1 MKILLADDARAV
13 TALMMARL
21 SSFGHE
27 VTIAYNGQEAFDK
40 FCESPPDLVLMDIE
54 MPLMNGFDATH
65 RIRDY
70 EAMQKWSWTPIIFLT
85 STDTTENLVMA
96 IEAGADDFLAKG
108 LSENLLHAKMKAMTR
123 IATMR
128 QQLSIANLKLE
139 QADHDE
145 LTGLFNRRRMDINV
159 DQEWAEC
166 VRKNSPFALLLLD
179 IDNFMNYNDG
189 YGYEAGDECLCA
201 VAHAIKAVI
210 AGCNTEGLTKDAFA
224 ARYSGEKFAV
234 VVPGASFAAYE
245 SCATRILESVR
256 RLDIQHE
263 QNGEW
268 GIVTVSIGGCR
279 REVSS
284 DVLAMMFRDADEAL
298 FRAKNGGHNRIELA
312 D

>member
-1 MKILLADDARAV
+1 M
-13 TALMMARL
+13 MMARL

-27 VTIAYNGQEAFDK
+27 VTIASNGQEAFDK

-65 RIRDY
+65 RIRAY
-70 EAMQKWSWTPIIFLT
+70 EAMQKWAWTPIIFLT
-85 STDTTENLVMA
+85 STDTTENLITA

-145 LTGLFNRRRMDINV
+145 LTGLFNRHRMDINV

-201 VAHAIKAVI
+201 VAHAINAVI
-210 AGCNTEGLTKDAFA
+210 AGCNTEGITKDAFA

-298 FRAKNGGHNRIELA
+298 FRAKDGGHNRIELA
-312 D
+312 V

>member
-1 MKILLADDARAV
+1 M
-13 TALMMARL
+13 MMARL

-27 VTIAYNGQEAFDK
+27 VTTASNGQEAFDK

-54 MPLMNGFDATH
+54 MPLMNGFEATH
-65 RIRDY
+65 RIRAY

-85 STDTTENLVMA
+85 STDTTENLIMA

-145 LTGLFNRRRMDINV
+145 LTGLFNRRGMDINV

-166 VRKNSPFALLLLD
+166 VRKNSPFALLMLD
-179 IDNFMNYNDG
+179 IDNFKNYNDS

-201 VAHAIKAVI
+201 VAHAIKAVV
-210 AGCNTEGLTKDAFA
+210 AGCNTEGLTKAAFA
-224 ARYSGEKFAV
+224 ARYGSEKFAV
-234 VVPGASFAAYE
+234 VVPGASITACENSAM
-245 SCATRILESVR
+245 RILESVR
-256 RLDIQHE
+256 RLDIRHE
-263 QNGEW
+263 QNGKW
-268 GIVTVSIGGCR
+268 GIVTVSIGGCH
-279 REVSS
+279 REAPSGEV
-284 DVLAMMFRDADEAL
+284 AMIFRKADTAL
-298 FRAKNGGHNRIELA
+298 YHAKESGSNRVEFA